1 MGHSTLDMTKEYVTL
16 FGNDLQIDFERF
28 NPLDTIKNHEHEGTH
43 ISMKRKGR

>member
-1 MGHSTLDMTKEYVTL
+1 MLHY
-16 FGNDLQIDFERF
+16 FERF